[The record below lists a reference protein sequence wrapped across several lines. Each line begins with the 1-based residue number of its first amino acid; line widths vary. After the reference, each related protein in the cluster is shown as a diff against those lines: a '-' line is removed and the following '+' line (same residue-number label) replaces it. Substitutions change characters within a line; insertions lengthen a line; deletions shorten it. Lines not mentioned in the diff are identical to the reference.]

1 MLSKKKQCHLLC
13 LMIWK
18 VKGEILKVSQ
28 CQLFL
33 VDFCGFSS
41 IWRQNLV
48 LYKEVVFLIL
58 EFSFATKESLN
69 LSLKFLLGHST

>member
-1 MLSKKKQCHLLC
+1 MKINVKQKKQCHLLS

-18 VKGEILKVSQ
+18 VKEQILKVSQ

-41 IWRQNLV
+41 IWQT
-48 LYKEVVFLIL
+48 K
-58 EFSFATKESLN
+58 FSTIQGVGIFN
-69 LSLKFLLGHST
+69 FRVHFCH

>member
-41 IWRQNLV
+41 IWQTT
-48 LYKEVVFLIL
+48 
-58 EFSFATKESLN
+58 FSTIQGGGIFN
-69 LSLKFLLGHST
+69 FRVQFCH